1 MVTNTNEPM
10 EQRVQRAS
18 EVQARY
24 ADMLMR
30 LPHVVGVA
38 VGFTSHAGIRT
49 EDVGVIVMV
58 DHKLPVAEI
67 ADDDLIP
74 RELEGVPV
82 DVQET
87 GVFSAI

>member
-1 MVTNTNEPM
+1 MVMSSEPI

-38 VGFTSHAGIRT
+38 VGFTSHAGIRS

-58 DHKLPVAEI
+58 DQKLPTAQLT
-67 ADDDLIP
+67 DNDLIP
-74 RELEGVPV
+74 RELDGVPV